1 VHIGSG
7 SSLQRQRSFSES
19 TAAAA
24 TRRQHRLQHLQNG
37 CGSFYLSL
45 AADGNIDFGVNR
57 AVAALASALQQQQN
71 DGGI

>member
-1 VHIGSG
+1 
-7 SSLQRQRSFSES
+7 
-19 TAAAA
+19 
-24 TRRQHRLQHLQNG
+24 LQND